1 RYVSTCVPARGH
13 PISEKRVDDGSPHV
27 CDWQPKRRPAPIL
40 FRYLR
45 KLDFETLLNAL
56 SSLCRPSLN
65 EVLQP
70 MLSYHRC
77 QVIEKLLCSMIIGVL
92 CKNSGPCP
100 RAEF

>member
-1 RYVSTCVPARGH
+1 MYAPVSQPVGIPFLRNGSTTVLHTYVTGN
-13 PISEKRVDDGSPHV
+13 
-27 CDWQPKRRPAPIL
+27 PKRRPAPIL

-77 QVIEKLLCSMIIGVL
+77 HVIEKLLCSMIIGVL